1 MLCMEESQKNEFII
15 KLIRQFYED
24 CVAVYLLD
32 NEESVYETLKS
43 EKYFENIVPDKG
55 SLKSLYRMILVN
67 DTEGKENANSKYAV
81 FTDESLFRRN
91 RYQGSL
97 TLNIHNEKKNF
108 EINIIKIDDRLSGM
122 ILRSIDEKSNNDVIE
137 KEKMDAIQ
145 DSLLFSMIVDLKEDE
160 CISANT
166 TEANSD
172 RQDYVNIKYSDWR
185 LQIVNMFLPDDK
197 NMFLH
202 MSSPEYIMDMLDKH
216 KSFKIELEMINMQGE
231 YIWVRLMFSRM
242 KGYSRENPRVV
253 YTVRDIDQEMKR
265 LLNQANIIKA
275 VEEQNEKLKTSD
287 KAKSVFIS
295 NMSHEI
301 RTPINAVLGMNEM
314 IIRETT
320 DEKIRSYAY
329 DIKNASKI
337 LLSIINDILDFSK
350 IESGKMEIVPVEY
363 DIVSLVNDV
372 KNLISVKLKEKSL
385 ELILNISPDI
395 PRKLYGDEIRI
406 TQILINLMTN
416 AIKYTEK
423 GTITLVMDSQKLSDD
438 RIGLKVRVQDTG
450 IGIRKEDMEK
460 LFSEFQ
466 RLDERRNRNIEGT
479 GLGMSIVLRLLEQM
493 DSKLEVEST
502 YGEGST
508 FYFTLPQR
516 VVDATPIGRFD
527 DRHDENATRVQ
538 NSQNVLKASKAK
550 ILVVDDNRVNLKV
563 VKALLKTTGIE
574 IDLADSG
581 KKCLEMLPQKPYH
594 LVLLDHFMP
603 NMDGIETLQKIREMG
618 GFYSTLP
625 VIALTANVVS
635 GAKDNYVSLG
645 FTDFLEKPINVDKME
660 DALRNYLPKECF
672 D

>member
-67 DTEGKENANSKYAV
+67 DTEDKENANSKYAV

-493 DSKLEVEST
+493 DSKLEVESI

>member
-1 MLCMEESQKNEFII
+1 
-15 KLIRQFYED
+15 
-24 CVAVYLLD
+24 
-32 NEESVYETLKS
+32 
-43 EKYFENIVPDKG
+43 
-55 SLKSLYRMILVN
+55 
-67 DTEGKENANSKYAV
+67 
-81 FTDESLFRRN
+81 
-91 RYQGSL
+91 
-97 TLNIHNEKKNF
+97 
-108 EINIIKIDDRLSGM
+108 
-122 ILRSIDEKSNNDVIE
+122 
-137 KEKMDAIQ
+137 
-145 DSLLFSMIVDLKEDE
+145 
-160 CISANT
+160 
-166 TEANSD
+166 
-172 RQDYVNIKYSDWR
+172 
-185 LQIVNMFLPDDK
+185 
-197 NMFLH
+197 
-202 MSSPEYIMDMLDKH
+202 
-216 KSFKIELEMINMQGE
+216 
-231 YIWVRLMFSRM
+231 
-242 KGYSRENPRVV
+242 
-253 YTVRDIDQEMKR
+253 
-265 LLNQANIIKA
+265 IIKA

-493 DSKLEVEST
+493 DSKLEVESI